1 MSRLKYAQ
9 NSRTDD
15 DLIAMTKRVHVA
27 KVFTLK
33 EFNKK
38 IDQIE
43 WEILRYNTKLI
54 IIDSL
59 ASLVKREFA
68 GNNATVLYERSK
80 FLSRISAYLKRVA
93 ELLGVS
99 IVLANHVVGCF
110 SPDCE
115 TAPGEVSSTFI
126 PALGSLW

>member
-1 MSRLKYAQ
+1 LFQCRLLEMSRLKYAQ

-43 WEILRYNTKLI
+43 WEILRYNTKNAN
-54 IIDSL
+54 SL
-59 ASLVKREFA
+59 EITLPYSMRGQSF
-68 GNNATVLYERSK
+68 
-80 FLSRISAYLKRVA
+80 
-93 ELLGVS
+93 
-99 IVLANHVVGCF
+99 
-110 SPDCE
+110 
-115 TAPGEVSSTFI
+115 
-126 PALGSLW
+126 